1 MSAPTT
7 ERSGSTNL
15 TCLSDVSSL
24 ENKHICQ
31 THVILKQPHS
41 LRAGLDC
48 NHLLHLI
55 GQLEDPEGYAA
66 RLDNKIESLTGQTES
81 GELQCLV
88 CGKLGQVRQN
98 MRNHIETHVG
108 EVVACELC
116 GKQFKTRNSLN
127 VHRSTKHKPPTP
139 AVNHH
144 PASQRAGQQ
153 YRFNPQ

>member
-1 MSAPTT
+1 MY
-7 ERSGSTNL
+7 L
-15 TCLSDVSSL
+15 VL
-24 ENKHICQ
+24 EINAFVRCMQ
-31 THVILKQPHS
+31 QPHS
-41 LRAGLDC
+41 LKAGLQDC
-48 NHLLHLI
+48 NHILHLI

-66 RLDNKIESLTGQTES
+66 RLDKKIESLTGQTEN
-81 GELQCLV
+81 GELQGFI

-139 AVNHH
+139 AVNHQQT
-144 PASQRAGQQ
+144 SQLVGQQ

>member
-1 MSAPTT
+1 MQRINVCKKRTS
-7 ERSGSTNL
+7 L
-15 TCLSDVSSL
+15 TFLSDVSSL
-24 ENKHICQ
+24 ENKRICQ
-31 THVILKQPHS
+31 THVTILQQPHS
-41 LRAGLDC
+41 LRVGLDC

-66 RLDNKIESLTGQTES
+66 RLDKKIESLTGQTES

-144 PASQRAGQQ
+144 PASQQ